1 MRKWIYLLLGI
12 IMVLGI
18 AGLYFY
24 PTYQKA
30 MAIKEASQMENIDKA
45 FLDMGSMIA
54 KKEIPAA
61 SKPQPFPSKSNISL
75 PDGFEYGGQSFS
87 TQKYL
92 DSSYTQGLLII
103 QNDTIVYEDYSRGQT
118 AATPHISW
126 SVAKS
131 FISALFGIAMEEG
144 HIKSVEQR
152 VEEYLP
158 ELIGSGYEGVKIK
171 DVLQMSAGVGFDEN
185 YGDPKS
191 DIQRWFKAFA
201 LGSSQDKFAA
211 TLENEWEPGTYHHY
225 VSINTHVLGM
235 IIVKATGK
243 SLTDYLQEK
252 IWEPLGAEY
261 PCYWLVDNKGME
273 MALGGLNACL
283 RDYARLG
290 QLFLYEGN
298 WKGDQ
303 IVPSAWVAAS
313 TTPDEPH
320 LMPNSKDSA
329 HPDIGYG
336 YQWWVPDSEE
346 GEFLAVGVFNQFI
359 YINPTTRTVIAKT
372 SANQNYYDTD
382 NPYRGTLQHVELF
395 RAIAHSLD

>member
-1 MRKWIYLLLGI
+1 M
-12 IMVLGI
+12 
-18 AGLYFY
+18 
-24 PTYQKA
+24 T
-30 MAIKEASQMENIDKA
+30 IKEASQMENIDKA

-61 SKPQPFPSKSNISL
+61 SNPQPFPSKTNISL
-75 PDGFEYGGQSFS
+75 PNGFEYGGQSFS

-103 QNDTIVYEDYSRGQT
+103 QNDTIVYEDYNRGQT

-144 HIKSVEQR
+144 HIKSVEQK

-158 ELIGSGYEGVKIK
+158 ELIGSGYEGVRIK

-298 WKGDQ
+298 WKGQQ

-313 TTPDEPH
+313 TTPDAPH

-336 YQWWVPDSEE
+336 YQWWIPDSEE

-382 NPYRGTLQHVELF
+382 NPYRGTLPHVELF